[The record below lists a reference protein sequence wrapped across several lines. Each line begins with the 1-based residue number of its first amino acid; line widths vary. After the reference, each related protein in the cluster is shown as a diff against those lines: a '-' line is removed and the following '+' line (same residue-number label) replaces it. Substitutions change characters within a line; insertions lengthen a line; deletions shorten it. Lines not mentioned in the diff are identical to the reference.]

1 MFDEGRDAWVT
12 QRILS
17 PESANPTLLFGPV
30 SATLRELFDKGYHL
44 RAICY
49 NIGRRTQHSEKLHLV
64 RDNERWLVGKVP
76 RSWFEDTKGL
86 LLSDFIKNNQQMFNK
101 VSADIRD
108 PFEQLTLAYP
118 KRKKSVMMGNQTL
131 KEFVRA
137 L

>member
-1 MFDEGRDAWVT
+1 MFDEDRDAWVT
-12 QRILS
+12 QRILT
-17 PESANPTLLFGPV
+17 PESTNPTLFFGPV
-30 SATLRELFDKGYHL
+30 SITLKELFEKGYHL
-44 RAICY
+44 RAVCY
-49 NIGRRTQHSEKLHLV
+49 KVGKRPEYKEKLHLV
-64 RDNERWLVGKVP
+64 KGNEKWLVGRVP
-76 RSWFEDTKGL
+76 RSWFGDNKGL

-131 KEFVRA
+131 KEFVRT